1 MKNLIS
7 QLDALLRGS
16 KTSHD
21 AVKPGGFDLPLGAF
35 VPLAIM
41 LGAVYGFFMG
51 WYALLRTWGKP
62 NASDGVMQVVACM
75 VKVPALFFCTLVV
88 TFPSLYVFNSLVGC
102 RLSFSA
108 TLRLLVGAIV
118 VNLAVAASLGPI
130 IAFFTFS
137 TESYHF
143 MQLLN
148 VAMLTIAGGISLAFL
163 LRALRRYQQFLAD
176 ADYLRRT
183 SGGTMT
189 DPEMP
194 ETIQAME
201 HARENVRE
209 KYPEDAAFA
218 AAAAAARDRR
228 IREEQLSGDPAGAI
242 FKVWVVIYALVGA
255 QMGWILRPFV
265 GQPGLA
271 FEWFRPRS
279 GNFFFSLVHAIAR
292 LLGAD

>member
-1 MKNLIS
+1 MKNLITH
-7 QLDALLRGS
+7 LDALLRGAR
-16 KTSHD
+16 TSHD
-21 AVKPGGFDLPLGAF
+21 AVSAAGFDLPMRAF
-35 VPLAIM
+35 FPLAIA

-51 WYALLRTWGKP
+51 WYAVLRTWGKP
-62 NASDGVMQVVACM
+62 NATDGMMQLLACI

-102 RLSFSA
+102 RLSFRA
-108 TLRLLVGAIV
+108 TLRLLVATIV
-118 VNLAVAASLGPI
+118 VNLAVASSLGPI

-148 VAMLTIAGGISLAFL
+148 VAMLAIAGGISLGFL
-163 LRALRRYQQFLAD
+163 LRSLRRYQQFLSD

-183 SGGTMT
+183 TGGGTV

-194 ETIQAME
+194 QSVQAMSQ
-201 HARENVRE
+201 AREHVRE
-209 KYPEDAAFA
+209 KFPEDAAFA

-228 IREEQLSGDPAGAI
+228 IREEQLAGDPAGTI

-265 GQPGLA
+265 GHPALP

-279 GNFFFSLVHAIAR
+279 GNFFMSVVHAIGELFGR
-292 LLGAD
+292 